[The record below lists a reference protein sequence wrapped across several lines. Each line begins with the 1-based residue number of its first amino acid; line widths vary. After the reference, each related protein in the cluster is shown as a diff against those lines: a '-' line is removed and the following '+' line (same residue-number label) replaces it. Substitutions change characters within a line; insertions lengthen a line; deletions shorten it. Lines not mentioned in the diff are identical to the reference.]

1 MTRFEIMTAAARQAM
16 IHVLDLQPEN
26 QVLVVTDKVTR
37 TCGDAFARGA
47 ERHGCPVDTYVI
59 SEAER
64 PLKSVPE
71 DLVQCLADADVVINA
86 IAGDDREVPFRIEW
100 IQAIEAKGTIRLGHS
115 PGIDEDM
122 MVGGPLDVD
131 YGDMIDQASHLIEA
145 FKGAESVQITAPGGT
160 DLRLDLTGRWFITD
174 VKATVNEGSNLPCG
188 EVYCCPVETGADGVL
203 VVDGCFGGYGNV
215 PTPVKITIRNG
226 RVIDV
231 SAEDE
236 EVVEVVNGLLDTD
249 DGSRTIAELGIGLN
263 PGARLTPRMLEAEKA
278 GGTAHIAFGSN
289 EGMPGGKSI
298 SKMHTDYL
306 FLKPTMKVTFSD
318 GSRKVLLKNG
328 AIA

>member
-1 MTRFEIMTAAARQAM
+1 MTRFETMTAAARQAM

-26 QVLVVTDKVTR
+26 QVLVVTDELTR

-47 ERHGCPVDTYVI
+47 ERHGCLVETYLLP
-59 SEAER
+59 EAER

-71 DLVQCLADADVVINA
+71 DLKNCLADADIVINA

-100 IQAIEAKGTIRLGHS
+100 IQAIENNGTIRLGHS

-131 YGDMIDQASHLIEA
+131 YLTMIDQANRLIAA
-145 FKGAESVQITAPGGT
+145 FRGAEAVHITAPGGT
-160 DLRLDLTGRWFITD
+160 DLRLDLTDRWFITD
-174 VKATVNEGSNLPCG
+174 VKATVEAGSNLPCG
-188 EVYCCPVETGADGVL
+188 EIYCCPVETGAEGVL

-215 PTPVKITIRNG
+215 PATVRIVVREG
-226 RVIDV
+226 RATEV
-231 SAEDE
+231 SSDDDS
-236 EVVEVVNGLLDTD
+236 VVEVVNGLLDTD
-249 DGSRTIAELGIGLN
+249 EGARTIAELGIGLN

-289 EGMPGGKSI
+289 EGMPGGRSV

-306 FLKPTMKVTFSD
+306 FLKPTMTVTFAD
-318 GSRKVLLKNG
+318 GVEKVVMKDG
-328 AIA
+328 EII